1 MRSSPNTWK
10 TFWAR
15 LGFKSKKRSAN
26 RRRAYHRTLR
36 FEQCEDR
43 CMLATFMVTNTY
55 DGDVTGPGDQP
66 GTLRQAIFDA
76 EELDGPDIIEFA
88 PGLNGEIITLG
99 KDANGNPTFTG
110 ELFISESVTID
121 ASMLAAGITIDAG
134 NGMDEMPGTGDGSR
148 IFHTQSFGGTTNVLL
163 DGLTLTG
170 GDPGT
175 SGGAILS
182 AGANLTIQNSTIS
195 GNTAGWP
202 QGAGDGGGVH
212 YTGTNVE
219 LKILANSTISGN
231 GRYGWNSASVAILI
245 LAV

>member
-1 MRSSPNTWK
+1 MLAPFTVNVDYDAD
-10 TFWAR
+10 TFDDQDDVM
-15 LGFKSKKRSAN
+15 
-26 RRRAYHRTLR
+26 TLR
-36 FEQCEDR
+36 EAVLEANDSP
-43 CMLATFMVTNTY
+43 
-55 DGDVTGPGDQP
+55 DVS
-66 GTLRQAIFDA
+66 
-76 EELDGPDIIEFA
+76 IIDFA

-148 IFHTQSFGGTTNVLL
+148 IFHIQSFGATTNVLL

-170 GDPGT
+170 GDPGQ

-202 QGAGDGGGVH
+202 QGGGDGGGVH